1 MNTPALMKETV
12 IALGAATLVV
22 VVGVT
27 VAVRL
32 LRRKLLG

>member
-1 MNTPALMKETV
+1 MKETV

-22 VVGVT
+22 VVVLTVT
-27 VAVRL
+27 VRL